1 MHSHA
6 YNLRT
11 PCTPVP
17 IILGHYAPHAYNL
30 RTPCTPMPIILHQFH
45 KNITKMPKY
54 TIAAIKFSCTT
65 MIFHLCSCLHKYYML
80 EMKPLL
86 AFSNIPPFLSSNAM
100 VLLTQS
106 MADSDRYQLAVK
118 LPLSVPVSHK
128 NQHSQN
134 FCSII
139 RRYVAPLF

>member
-1 MHSHA
+1 MHSHVYNLRTPCTPVPIFLGHYAPHA

-17 IILGHYAPHAYNL
+17 ISLGHYAPHAYNL

-86 AFSNIPPFLSSNAM
+86 AFSNIPPFLSSNGL
-100 VLLTQS
+100 VLLARS
-106 MADSDRYQLAVK
+106 MADSD
-118 LPLSVPVSHK
+118 
-128 NQHSQN
+128 
-134 FCSII
+134 
-139 RRYVAPLF
+139 